1 MLYEYRRYEIVPGKL
16 PEVHRRFVEVSLKF
30 WDKHGIRVIGF
41 WEAVVGT
48 SNELYYLL
56 QWENMAERER
66 KWDAFQAD
74 PEWQAARAESE
85 KNGPLV
91 LRITNTLMKPTSYSP
106 MK

>member
-1 MLYEYRRYEIVPGKL
+1 MLYEFRRYEVAPGKL
-16 PEVHRRFVEVSLKF
+16 PEVHRRFADVSLKF
-30 WDKHGIRVIGF
+30 WEKHGIRVIAF

-56 QWENMAERER
+56 QWRDMAERES
-66 KWDAFQAD
+66 KWDAFQSD
-74 PEWQAARAESE
+74 REWQAARTESE

-91 LRITNTLMKPTSYSP
+91 LRITNSFLKPTSYSP